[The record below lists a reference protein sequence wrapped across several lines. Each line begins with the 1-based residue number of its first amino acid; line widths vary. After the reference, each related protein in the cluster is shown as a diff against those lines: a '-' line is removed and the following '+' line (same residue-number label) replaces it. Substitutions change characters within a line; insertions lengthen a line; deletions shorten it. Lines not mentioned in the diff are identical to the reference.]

1 MKHNWQRA
9 NGNDIADIIQLSDT
23 HFRTEA
29 DTIFIP
35 DKVAGSRNLTFAI
48 VNQFYTP
55 SNEILAICRDAEGKL
70 LAYTWA
76 KNNQVTPWSDEKMI
90 VVQMA
95 HLALDLNTR
104 KRVELL
110 TDMLEIWEQFAKD
123 CKTPIICSTTMRRE
137 QSAFLKLHA
146 KYGYDVRGSYAYKR
160 IDLEKT
166 TL

>member
-1 MKHNWQRA
+1 MRYNWQRA
-9 NGNDIADIIQLSDT
+9 NGNDVGSIVQMAQN
-23 HFRTEA
+23 HFQTEI
-29 DTIFIP
+29 DTIFTP
-35 DKVAGSRNLTFAI
+35 DPVAYSRNITLAV
-48 VNQFYTP
+48 VNQFYLPT
-55 SNEILAICRDAEGKL
+55 SEIVAVCRDDSGKL
-70 LAYTWA
+70 LGYTWA
-76 KNNQVTPWSDEKMI
+76 KNFERSVWSDDNMI
-90 VVQMA
+90 VVRMA

>member
-1 MKHNWQRA
+1 MRYNWQRA
-9 NGNDIADIIQLSDT
+9 NGNDVSSIVQMAQN
-23 HFRTEA
+23 HFQTEI
-29 DTIFIP
+29 DTIFTP
-35 DKVAGSRNLTFAI
+35 DPVAYSRNITLAV
-48 VNQFYTP
+48 VNQFYLPT
-55 SNEILAICRDAEGKL
+55 SEIVAVCRDDAGKL
-70 LAYTWA
+70 LGYTWA
-76 KNNQVTPWSDEKMI
+76 KNFERSAWSDDNMI
-90 VVQMA
+90 VVRMA

>member
-1 MKHNWQRA
+1 MRYNWQRA
-9 NGNDIADIIQLSDT
+9 NGNDVGSIVQMAQN
-23 HFRTEA
+23 HFQTEI
-29 DTIFIP
+29 DTIFTP
-35 DKVAGSRNLTFAI
+35 DPVAYSRNITLAV
-48 VNQFYTP
+48 VNQFYLPT
-55 SNEILAICRDAEGKL
+55 SEIVAVCRDDAGKL
-70 LAYTWA
+70 LGYTWA
-76 KNNQVTPWSDEKMI
+76 KNFERSAWSDDNMI
-90 VVQMA
+90 VVRMA